1 MTSEPSAAL
10 ADQYGTG
17 RALLAAVT
25 SRAKL
30 DGVDPQRAQREFT
43 QERFL
48 ARVFAEADGRWVLKG
63 GTAMIARVRDAR
75 TTGDVDL
82 LRREGS
88 MEFVLDELRELCAL
102 DVRDHFTFRVGSAS
116 PVSTGE
122 SQPRVFVQ
130 RVSINVECDGRR
142 QNPLR
147 VDLAVGSLMTAAPEL
162 GRIGPAVTFPGLA
175 ATEVLMYPAV
185 DHVADKVCA
194 TASTFAGARSSR
206 VRDLVDLVV
215 LARTQCFGAGALRG
229 AIAAEWIFRGLS
241 GPVVFDPPAAW
252 ATRYAR
258 EARPVPACA
267 GLTDLVSATA
277 FVSAFLAPVLTDGP
291 DGTWEPEV
299 GEWTDL

>member
-102 DVRDHFTFRVGSAS
+102 DDDHMPDFGALQAAISDEKTEGLIYFA
-116 PVSTGE
+116 
-122 SQPRVFVQ
+122 FDLLF
-130 RVSINVECDGRR
+130 DGC
-142 QNPLR
+142 LG
-147 VDLAVGSLMTAAPEL
+147 VIAEWLDAE
-162 GRIGPAVTFPGLA
+162 GRIDDEQVKATIRAAVQKLA
-175 ATEVLMYPAV
+175 
-185 DHVADKVCA
+185 
-194 TASTFAGARSSR
+194 G
-206 VRDLVDLVV
+206 
-215 LARTQCFGAGALRG
+215 
-229 AIAAEWIFRGLS
+229 
-241 GPVVFDPPAAW
+241 
-252 ATRYAR
+252 
-258 EARPVPACA
+258 
-267 GLTDLVSATA
+267 
-277 FVSAFLAPVLTDGP
+277 
-291 DGTWEPEV
+291 
-299 GEWTDL
+299 